1 MKDIVTN
8 INEDNADLFV
18 TKELCNELQT
28 QIGEGKTKI
37 QKALLD
43 LLIQIAEIGANMTEL
58 KKGNKFFILFDD
70 SGLITIIRKIFI
82 REVKNDEKKRKK
94 DDYSQFTLQ
103 LAQSIAF
110 INKNRTIDGEAYDDK
125 INILNERKYHLIV
138 LKDVGIGGG
147 NEQERNEV
155 ILQGLLHIRNIFDQ
169 LNERSIA
176 NPLLYETVKSVE
188 QDYEEEGGIEEIE
201 LNCSS
206 IKGTG
211 YKVKCAIINSYKDT
225 TVQVIENNNQ

>member
-1 MKDIVTN
+1 
-8 INEDNADLFV
+8 
-18 TKELCNELQT
+18 
-28 QIGEGKTKI
+28 
-37 QKALLD
+37 
-43 LLIQIAEIGANMTEL
+43 
-58 KKGNKFFILFDD
+58 
-70 SGLITIIRKIFI
+70 
-82 REVKNDEKKRKK
+82 
-94 DDYSQFTLQ
+94 YSQFTLQ

-155 ILQGLLHIRNIFDQ
+155 ILSGLLHIRNIFDQ

-176 NPLLYETVKSVE
+176 NPLIYETAKLVE

-201 LNCSS
+201 SHCSS
-206 IKGTG
+206 NKGTG

-225 TVQVIENNNQ
+225 TVQVIENVNQ